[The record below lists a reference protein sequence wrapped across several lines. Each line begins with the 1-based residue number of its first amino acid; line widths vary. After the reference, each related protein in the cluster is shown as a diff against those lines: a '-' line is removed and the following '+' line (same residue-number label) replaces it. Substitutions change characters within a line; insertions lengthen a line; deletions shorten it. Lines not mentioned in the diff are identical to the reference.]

1 MIIQTYTA
9 DKPIVNYVFA
19 RRIVRLTYLLLGVR
33 EPEPSL
39 AQDVRSAQAAA
50 VTSVLPPLLV
60 ASMLLAGLVGVS
72 LVAVGW
78 LVFPLVWVGL
88 VWLICGFAL
97 HQLRGMRARL
107 AAKPPSERL
116 VGRMVRDSMIMALP
130 WAVLPVVVNP
140 NSAPQLETL
149 IGISIIAQVCAGLF
163 AMASV
168 PPAAI
173 LYSGTIIV
181 GGLVNL
187 ALMPRAMAL
196 SQMMFMLISAG
207 VLLIALRGSYQGF
220 LSGIASRRGVTEL
233 GQLTEERARK
243 QAERR
248 NEAELHVA
256 SFQGSM
262 QSIIGPFGEAVNTLQ
277 STSTELLEIAA
288 ASETATERVLR
299 RLDAIKLEVIENDEH
314 SQALQAAIELI
325 REEAGNTNMLVRASS
340 AEVEQSQAMN
350 AELMDAVMS
359 IGRVADLIRA
369 IAAQTNLLALNATIE
384 AARAGNAGRGFA
396 VVANEVKQLATRT
409 EAATR
414 EIAAEIAQ
422 VQKASERSAAT
433 IGRIKGSAD
442 AIVGAT
448 EGILRAVDEQT
459 LVVTTIRSALDR
471 SVESFASVSGM
482 VNAFAVQA
490 GETIGKGRNLA
501 KAAAS
506 FRSSAHE
513 LTETA
518 TTFSTLM
525 VGEEA
530 RAPR

>member
-1 MIIQTYTA
+1 MTIQIYNA
-9 DKPIVNYVFA
+9 DKPILSYISA
-19 RRIVRLTYLLLGVR
+19 RHIVRLTYLLLR
-33 EPEPSL
+33 MKEPEASL

-50 VTSVLPPLLV
+50 VTYVLPPLFV

-72 LVAVGW
+72 LVSVGW
-78 LVFPLVWVGL
+78 LAFPLAWVGI
-88 VWLICGFAL
+88 VWGICGFAL
-97 HQLRGMRARL
+97 HQLRALRL
-107 AAKPPSERL
+107 RLEAKPPSERL
-116 VGRMVRDSMIMALP
+116 VGRMARDSMIMALP

-140 NSAPQLETL
+140 VSAPQLETL

-168 PPAAI
+168 PSAAI
-173 LYSGTIIV
+173 LYSGTIIA
-181 GGLVNL
+181 GGFVNL
-187 ALMPRAMAL
+187 ASMPRAMAL
-196 SQMMFMLISAG
+196 SQMMFMLIYG
-207 VLLIALRGSYQGF
+207 CVLLIALRGSYQGF
-220 LSGIASRRGVTEL
+220 LSGIASRRGVAVL
-233 GQLTEERARK
+233 GQLAEERARE

-248 NEAELHVA
+248 REAELHVA
-256 SFQGSM
+256 RFQSSM
-262 QSIIGPFGEAVNTLQ
+262 DGIIGPFGQAVNALQ

-288 ASETATERVLR
+288 TSETATELVLR
-299 RLDAIKLEVIENDEH
+299 RLDEIKLEVSENEGH

-325 REEAGNTNMLVRASS
+325 RQEAGDTTMLVRASS

-350 AELMDAVMS
+350 SELMDAVMS
-359 IGRVADLIRA
+359 IGRVSDLIRA
-369 IAAQTNLLALNATIE
+369 IAAQTNLLALTATLE
-384 AARAGNAGRGFA
+384 AARAGNAGKGFA

-422 VQKASERSAAT
+422 VREASERSAVT

-459 LVVTTIRSALDR
+459 LVVANIRSALDR
-471 SVESFASVSGM
+471 SVERFDSVSGM

-513 LTETA
+513 LSETA
-518 TTFSTLM
+518 ATFSTLI
-525 VGEEA
+525 VGDGAGAA
-530 RAPR
+530 R

>member
-1 MIIQTYTA
+1 MTISTYTA
-9 DKPIVNYVFA
+9 DKPILNYIFA
-19 RRIVRLTYLLLGVR
+19 IRIVRLSYLLLRVR
-33 EPEPSL
+33 EPEAAL
-39 AQDVRSAQAAA
+39 APDVRSAQAAA

-60 ASMLLAGLVGVS
+60 ASMLLAGLVGLS
-72 LVAVGW
+72 LVWVGW

-88 VWLICGFAL
+88 VWMICGFAL
-97 HQLRGMRARL
+97 HQLRALRARL
-107 AAKPPSERL
+107 LVRPPSERL
-116 VGRMVRDSMIMALP
+116 VGRMVRDSMLMALP

-140 NSAPQLETL
+140 NAAPQLETL
-149 IGISIIAQVCAGLF
+149 IGISITAQVCAGLF

-173 LYSGTIIV
+173 LYSGTIIA

-187 ALMPRAMAL
+187 ALMPRTMAL
-196 SQMMFMLISAG
+196 SQMGFMLIYAG

-220 LSGIASRRGVTEL
+220 LSGIASRRGVAEL
-233 GQLTEERARK
+233 GQLAEQRARE
-243 QAERR
+243 QAQRR

-256 SFQGSM
+256 SFQRSM
-262 QSIIGPFGEAVNTLQ
+262 QAIIGPFGAAVNTLQ

-299 RLDAIKLEVIENDEH
+299 RLDEIKLEVGENDEH

-325 REEAGNTNMLVRASS
+325 RQEAGNTNLLVRASS
-340 AEVEQSQAMN
+340 EEVEQSQAMN

-359 IGRVADLIRA
+359 IGRVSDLIRA

-384 AARAGNAGRGFA
+384 AARAGNAGKGFA

-422 VQKASERSAAT
+422 VREASERSAAT

-459 LVVTTIRSALDR
+459 LVVANIRSALDR
-471 SVESFASVSGM
+471 SVESFDSVSGM

-490 GETIGKGRNLA
+490 GETIGKGRNVA
-501 KAAAS
+501 TAAAS

-513 LTETA
+513 LAETA
-518 TTFSTLM
+518 ATFSTLI
-525 VGEEA
+525 VGEERPAA
-530 RAPR
+530 R